1 MEGTAVER
9 RYRHQVHVCSCPD
22 CQLHPRSRVARDHRT
37 INRLLAAAD
46 ERLRR
51 LLAGFFARQ
60 RGHGG
65 IVELER
71 ISGIDRNTIAKGQR
85 ELVQANGLPLGRIR
99 QSGAGRKRVELD
111 CPGW

>member
-1 MEGTAVER
+1 MTPHR
-9 RYRHQVHVCSCPD
+9 RLVHVCRCPV
-22 CQLHPRSRVARDHRT
+22 CELHPRSRVASEHRT
-37 INRLLAAAD
+37 INRLLALAN

-71 ISGIDRNTIAKGQR
+71 VTGIDRNTISKGLH
-85 ELVQANGLPLGRIR
+85 ELNDGRAWLLGRIR
-99 QSGAGRKRVELD
+99 QPGAGRRRTEIKH
-111 CPGW
+111 PGC